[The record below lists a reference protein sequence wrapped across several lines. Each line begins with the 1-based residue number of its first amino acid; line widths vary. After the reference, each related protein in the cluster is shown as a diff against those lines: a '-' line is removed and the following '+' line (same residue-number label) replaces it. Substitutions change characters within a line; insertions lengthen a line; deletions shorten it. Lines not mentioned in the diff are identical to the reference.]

1 MSQCKLDDRPGEK
14 IRRSRDTPVGI
25 VPGRELPLVISAPA
39 FDGSIV
45 KDRTGVLTSRDDGHR
60 PRALREA
67 REDHA
72 KKKPEERRIRHRLA
86 ECTTTSGITRRVR
99 SLPGPHCAASG
110 SPRARFATIEC
121 PTCERARRYARR
133 KPLFSLHCSHQSKRR
148 RAGKTGARQAP
159 SQQNSWLGANT
170 SISIIANRHAL
181 PLFRARSFWKLV
193 EVPRRGICRA
203 RRWHAP
209 LAPRPSWPRASGP
222 GATPLASSTLHL
234 SGADARLRAG
244 LASPRRS
251 PAPPLATP
259 KPPRRMRTS
268 WRRRHLP
275 R

>member
-25 VPGRELPLVISAPA
+25 VPGRELPFVISAPA

-99 SLPGPHCAASG
+99 SLPGSHCAASG

-133 KPLFSLHCSHQSKRR
+133 KPLFSLHCSHQSKGDALETLERARR
-148 RAGKTGARQAP
+148 RA
-159 SQQNSWLGANT
+159 NSWLGAPT
-170 SISIIANRHAL
+170 SISNITNRHAHSTL
-181 PLFRARSFWKLV
+181 
-193 EVPRRGICRA
+193 
-203 RRWHAP
+203 
-209 LAPRPSWPRASGP
+209 PRA
-222 GATPLASSTLHL
+222 
-234 SGADARLRAG
+234 
-244 LASPRRS
+244 
-251 PAPPLATP
+251 
-259 KPPRRMRTS
+259 
-268 WRRRHLP
+268 
-275 R
+275 